1 MHYFYPF
8 YSFNTVAVED
18 FFPQRH
24 SRYPEIKIVYRYGE
38 RFYSADAVDR
48 VFENA
53 AEELHVVQT
62 RAVAGESAAVTT
74 RVAEAV
80 AAVVAVTATTEH
92 TIDNY
97 PNVTNSNSNCNS
109 SKNSPRSVSSSA
121 SHTGA
126 STTGGGAC
134 SGSRAIGKRNQ
145 QFYLPDGYVK
155 LLHAS
160 IDPACGDSSADG
172 GASGAS
178 HAHKWHGR
186 YDKLKNTITRTT
198 AEYDAPDS
206 VDIAEYE
213 TLSHFAQEHDKECW
227 GNDYT
232 PSNTHNVWKNP
243 NFLYF
248 NTVSLKWEPLN
259 KLR

>member
-1 MHYFYPF
+1 MLYYFYPF
-8 YSFNTVAVED
+8 YTASVNSVNTVEEV
-18 FFPQRH
+18 FPQRH
-24 SRYPEIKIVYRYGE
+24 LRYPEIKIVYRYGE

-48 VFENA
+48 VFDSA
-53 AEELHVVQT
+53 AEELHLAQT
-62 RAVAGESAAVTT
+62 RAVAARTGE
-74 RVAEAV
+74 EAV
-80 AAVVAVTATTEH
+80 AAAVVAAASTEQTVDH
-92 TIDNY
+92 EPI
-97 PNVTNSNSNCNS
+97 VNS

-121 SHTGA
+121 SA
-126 STTGGGAC
+126 SHSIAGGAC

-145 QFYLPDGYVK
+145 QFYLPDGCVK
-155 LLHAS
+155 LLHVS
-160 IDPACGDSSADG
+160 IDPTCSDGSLDG
-172 GASGAS
+172 GGTNGAS

-186 YDKLKNTITRTT
+186 YDKSKNTITRTT
-198 AEYDAPDS
+198 TEYDAPDS

-248 NTVSLKWEPLN
+248 NTVTLKWEPLN

>member
-1 MHYFYPF
+1 MYFF
-8 YSFNTVAVED
+8 NSFTHFNKINVDDV
-18 FFPQRH
+18 FPQRH

-48 VFENA
+48 VFDNA
-53 AEELHVVQT
+53 AEELHLAQT
-62 RAVAGESAAVTT
+62 RAVAAAAARTGE
-74 RVAEAV
+74 EAV
-80 AAVVAVTATTEH
+80 AAATVVAAVTETTEQAV
-92 TIDNY
+92 DNE
-97 PNVTNSNSNCNS
+97 PIVNS

-121 SHTGA
+121 SA
-126 STTGGGAC
+126 SHSIAGGGAC

-145 QFYLPDGYVK
+145 QFYLPDGCVK
-155 LLHAS
+155 LLHTS
-160 IDPACGDSSADG
+160 IDPTCSDSSLDG
-172 GASGAS
+172 GGTNGAS

-186 YDKLKNTITRTT
+186 YDKSKNTIMRTT
-198 AEYDAPDS
+198 TEYDAPDS

-232 PSNTHNVWKNP
+232 PSNTHNVWKNL

-248 NTVSLKWEPLN
+248 NTVTLKWEPLN

>member
-1 MHYFYPF
+1 MHYLYPF

-24 SRYPEIKIVYRYGE
+24 SRYSEIKIVYRYGE

-53 AEELHVVQT
+53 AEELHAVQT
-62 RAVAGESAAVTT
+62 RAVAGESAE
-74 RVAEAV
+74 EAA
-80 AAVVAVTATTEH
+80 AAVVAVAVTAATEH
-92 TIDNY
+92 AIDND
-97 PNVTNSNSNCNS
+97 PNVTNSNSN
-109 SKNSPRSVSSSA
+109 KNSPRSVSSSA

-126 STTGGGAC
+126 STTGGSAC

-160 IDPACGDSSADG
+160 IDPACGGDSSADG

-178 HAHKWHGR
+178 HTHKWHGR
-186 YDKLKNTITRTT
+186 YDKSKNTITRTT